1 MPSKVQ
7 LYAQMADRTAEQIT
21 GSYQKWTAFLTTA
34 ARLYKY
40 PYNEQLMIFAQRPE
54 ATACAEYD
62 LWNKQMRRYVRRG
75 SKGIALVD
83 TSSDQPKLRYVF
95 DVSDT
100 SGGENSR
107 RPYLW
112 EYRQEHREVVSAAL
126 EQRFDVSGE
135 NGLADQLE
143 RVAVQLVDEYWH
155 DNRRDIVGIVDGS
168 FLEDYDEFNIGAAFR
183 NAAVVSTT
191 YALLSRCGMQPGDY
205 FEHEDF
211 LNVFD
216 FNTPQTVAALGTAI
230 SQSSELVLR
239 QIEVTIKNYEREKIA
254 ERSESHERT
263 DLHPQRGLSDSRPE
277 PDRAAASPAGQ
288 VRQDAEGLLEGA
300 SSGAVEQPA
309 AVREAVPPS
318 AGDRRGSE
326 QPAGTDDAGADEVGR
341 RDGSAESQR
350 PDEVG
355 RADEHAESAGRGNDP
370 HGVGV
375 QLTMFDAPAGAQ
387 MSFFPSEAEQ
397 IQSIAEA
404 ESVTPS
410 AFSMFISQ
418 NDIDHILRAGGNAD
432 ATRMKIAAEFSKQKP
447 LEDRA
452 AFLKALYHG
461 GNGLITDNGRFSAW
475 YGDDGIHIAT
485 GDTSRYLRSAQV
497 IGWADAAERIEE
509 LLDGG
514 TFATNLEVT
523 EAPRYER
530 LGIAVDVW
538 NLYHDFS
545 DEAKSLGYLSCLG
558 NIHSTSFP
566 EETER
571 LTDDLLNPEFRE
583 RLLAEHR
590 VFLDAYRENREL
602 LRFHF
607 HRPQALL
614 TRMED
619 LSLPRKEYHSDMAAV
634 PKTGRFITE
643 DEIAASL
650 ANGSGFEGGKTRI
663 HEFFQTPH
671 TTKESADF
679 LKKEYGIGG
688 RTHAVSRESGSY
700 EDHGSKGIVLKK
712 NGCADIQMN
721 WNKVA
726 SRISELVRLNR
737 YLTPDEQAAYDKEM
751 AQDAMRNAVYNDYND
766 VKAAHPDEIVLY
778 QVGDFFELYGEDA
791 RAVADDLSLELTR
804 RNLEGVGRVT
814 MCGFPAK
821 DLEKYIEK
829 LREKNDVTISRI
841 GDETFETPRYLRGQ
855 IEISYVPYTAEW
867 QVSRKSMVRYN
878 DVAAFTTYG
887 TDRASA
893 YRLLEDALNL
903 RDIRIYDTIEDAD
916 GRERRVLNAKETTLA
931 AQKQQ
936 LIRDAFKDWIWK
948 DPERRETLVRQY
960 NEEMNS
966 TRPREYDGSHIVF
979 SGMNPEITLREHQKN
994 AIAHV
999 LYGGNTL
1006 LAHEVGAGKTFEMVA
1021 SAMESKRLG
1030 LCQKSI
1036 FVVPNHLTEQ
1046 WASEF
1051 LRLYPSANILVT
1063 TKKDFETHNRKKFCA
1078 RIATGDYDAVIIGH
1092 SQFERIP
1099 ISPER
1104 QERLLHQQIEEIT
1117 DGIQDTK
1124 LAGGNSFTIK
1134 SLERTKKGLEARLK
1148 KLQASDRKDDVIY
1161 FEQLG
1166 VDRMFVDESDN
1177 YKNLFLYTKMR
1188 NVAGLSTTDAQKSSD
1203 MFSKCRYMDELTG
1216 GRGVVFATGTPVSN
1230 SMTELYTIQRYLQ
1243 HDRLQEMGMGHFD
1256 CWASRFGETTT
1267 ALELAPEGTGYRAR
1281 TRFAKFFNLP
1291 ELMNLFKEVA
1301 DIKTADQLHLPTPEV
1316 AYHTIATKPTQIQQ
1330 DMVKALSERASK
1342 VHSGAV
1348 SPDVDNMLKITS
1360 DGRKL
1365 GLDQRIIN
1373 PMLPDEE
1380 TTKVNQCVANIL
1392 QYWRDGEEEKL
1403 TQLVFCDISTPKTTP
1418 SQRAAKA
1425 SPGTLDSPEIH
1436 ALESAISLEESSDTP
1451 FTVYE
1456 DVRQK
1461 LIAAGMPPEQI
1472 AFIHDANTEVKKREL
1487 FAKVRSGQVRVL
1499 MGSTAKMGAGT
1510 NVQDRLVALHD
1521 LDCPWRPRD
1530 LTQRKGR
1537 IERQGNQNKLVHV
1550 CRYVTEGTFDAYL
1563 WQTVENKQKFI
1574 SQIMTSKSPV
1584 RSCEDVDATA
1594 LSFAEIKALCAGD
1607 PRIKERM
1614 DLDIEVSK
1622 LKIMKADHNSKQF
1635 RLEDSLLKYFPEK
1648 IEEHKGFVRGLEADM
1663 QTLAV
1668 HPLPAEGF
1676 VGMEIRGDRLTDKE
1690 NAGAA
1695 LLDTCKEVKGND
1707 PVQIGTYRGF
1717 TMSVAFDSMW
1727 KTYTLTLKGRM
1738 THRVELGSDARGNL
1752 VRIENALDK
1761 MPERLR
1767 SVQEQLENLYNQQ
1780 AAAKAEVG
1788 KPFPQEQELAAK
1800 TARLIEL
1807 DMELN
1812 LDGKGQPQPEQA
1824 IAKSARPSV
1833 LDRLKASP
1841 VHGAPEKPHKKEME
1855 AR

>member
-1 MPSKVQ
+1 MTWPKVQ
-7 LYAQMADRTAEQIT
+7 RRIAQLIREDNFYTEAERDNFDDIDP
-21 GSYQKWTAFLTTA
+21 A
-34 ARLYKY
+34 AIREAL
-40 PYNEQLMIFAQRPE
+40 AQRGIVGGKVVDPE
-54 ATACAEYD
+54 KLNSD
-62 LWNKQMRRYVRRG
+62 PFIQRVMQ
-75 SKGIALVD
+75 D
-83 TSSDQPKLRYVF
+83 T
-95 DVSDT
+95 
-100 SGGENSR
+100 
-107 RPYLW
+107 
-112 EYRQEHREVVSAAL
+112 
-126 EQRFDVSGE
+126 
-135 NGLADQLE
+135 E
-143 RVAVQLVDEYWH
+143 RVAEQ
-155 DNRRDIVGIVDGS
+155 
-168 FLEDYDEFNIGAAFR
+168 
-183 NAAVVSTT
+183 
-191 YALLSRCGMQPGDY
+191 ALMERAKGLIS
-205 FEHEDF
+205 DF
-211 LNVFD
+211 C
-216 FNTPQTVAALGTAI
+216 
-230 SQSSELVLR
+230 
-239 QIEVTIKNYEREKIA
+239 
-254 ERSESHERT
+254 RSEY
-263 DLHPQRGLSDSRPE
+263 
-277 PDRAAASPAGQ
+277 
-288 VRQDAEGLLEGA
+288 
-300 SSGAVEQPA
+300 
-309 AVREAVPPS
+309 
-318 AGDRRGSE
+318 GSE
-326 QPAGTDDAGADEVGR
+326 A
-341 RDGSAESQR
+341 
-350 PDEVG
+350 
-355 RADEHAESAGRGNDP
+355 
-370 HGVGV
+370 
-375 QLTMFDAPAGAQ
+375 
-387 MSFFPSEAEQ
+387 
-397 IQSIAEA
+397 
-404 ESVTPS
+404 
-410 AFSMFISQ
+410 
-418 NDIDHILRAGGNAD
+418 
-432 ATRMKIAAEFSKQKP
+432 
-447 LEDRA
+447 
-452 AFLKALYHG
+452 
-461 GNGLITDNGRFSAW
+461 
-475 YGDDGIHIAT
+475 
-485 GDTSRYLRSAQV
+485 
-497 IGWADAAERIEE
+497 
-509 LLDGG
+509 
-514 TFATNLEVT
+514 
-523 EAPRYER
+523 
-530 LGIAVDVW
+530 
-538 NLYHDFS
+538 DFS
-545 DEAKSLGYLSCLG
+545 DPAKIGVAY
-558 NIHSTSFP
+558 T
-566 EETER
+566 TV
-571 LTDDLLNPEFRE
+571 TDDEIPIQVNIDLVNY
-583 RLLAEHR
+583 RLE
-590 VFLDAYRENREL
+590 
-602 LRFHF
+602 
-607 HRPQALL
+607 
-614 TRMED
+614 
-619 LSLPRKEYHSDMAAV
+619 
-634 PKTGRFITE
+634 
-643 DEIAASL
+643 
-650 ANGSGFEGGKTRI
+650 
-663 HEFFQTPH
+663 
-671 TTKESADF
+671 
-679 LKKEYGIGG
+679 
-688 RTHAVSRESGSY
+688 
-700 EDHGSKGIVLKK
+700 
-712 NGCADIQMN
+712 
-721 WNKVA
+721 
-726 SRISELVRLNR
+726 R
-737 YLTPDEQAAYDKEM
+737 YLDDE
-751 AQDAMRNAVYNDYND
+751 
-766 VKAAHPDEIVLY
+766 H
-778 QVGDFFELYGEDA
+778 
-791 RAVADDLSLELTR
+791 
-804 RNLEGVGRVT
+804 
-814 MCGFPAK
+814 
-821 DLEKYIEK
+821 
-829 LREKNDVTISRI
+829 
-841 GDETFETPRYLRGQ
+841 ETFETPRYLRGQ

-1104 QERLLHQQIEEIT
+1104 QEQLLHQQIEEIT

-1348 SPDVDNMLKITS
+1348 SPDVYNMLKITS

-1403 TQLVFCDISTPKTTP
+1403 TQLVFCDISTPKATP
-1418 SQRAAKA
+1418 SQRATKA

-1436 ALESAISLEESSDTP
+1436 ALESAISLEESAETP

-1461 LIAAGMPPEQI
+1461 LIDAGMPPEQ
-1472 AFIHDANTEVKKREL
+1472 
-1487 FAKVRSGQVRVL
+1487 
-1499 MGSTAKMGAGT
+1499 
-1510 NVQDRLVALHD
+1510 
-1521 LDCPWRPRD
+1521 
-1530 LTQRKGR
+1530 
-1537 IERQGNQNKLVHV
+1537 
-1550 CRYVTEGTFDAYL
+1550 
-1563 WQTVENKQKFI
+1563 
-1574 SQIMTSKSPV
+1574 
-1584 RSCEDVDATA
+1584 
-1594 LSFAEIKALCAGD
+1594 
-1607 PRIKERM
+1607 
-1614 DLDIEVSK
+1614 
-1622 LKIMKADHNSKQF
+1622 
-1635 RLEDSLLKYFPEK
+1635 
-1648 IEEHKGFVRGLEADM
+1648 M
-1663 QTLAV
+1663 QTLAA

-1695 LLDTCKEVKGND
+1695 LLDTCKEVKGKD
-1707 PVQIGTYRGF
+1707 PVQIGSYRGF

-1727 KTYTLTLKGRM
+1727 KTYTLTLKGQM

-1780 AAAKAEVG
+1780 AAAKTEVG
-1788 KPFPQEQELAAK
+1788 KLFPQEQELAVK

-1833 LDRLKASP
+1833 LDRLKAPP

>member
-1 MPSKVQ
+1 MS
-7 LYAQMADRTAEQIT
+7 I
-21 GSYQKWTAFLTTA
+21 
-34 ARLYKY
+34 
-40 PYNEQLMIFAQRPE
+40 
-54 ATACAEYD
+54 
-62 LWNKQMRRYVRRG
+62 
-75 SKGIALVD
+75 
-83 TSSDQPKLRYVF
+83 
-95 DVSDT
+95 
-100 SGGENSR
+100 
-107 RPYLW
+107 
-112 EYRQEHREVVSAAL
+112 
-126 EQRFDVSGE
+126 
-135 NGLADQLE
+135 
-143 RVAVQLVDEYWH
+143 
-155 DNRRDIVGIVDGS
+155 
-168 FLEDYDEFNIGAAFR
+168 
-183 NAAVVSTT
+183 
-191 YALLSRCGMQPGDY
+191 
-205 FEHEDF
+205 
-211 LNVFD
+211 
-216 FNTPQTVAALGTAI
+216 PQA
-230 SQSSELVLR
+230 
-239 QIEVTIKNYEREKIA
+239 
-254 ERSESHERT
+254 
-263 DLHPQRGLSDSRPE
+263 
-277 PDRAAASPAGQ
+277 
-288 VRQDAEGLLEGA
+288 
-300 SSGAVEQPA
+300 
-309 AVREAVPPS
+309 
-318 AGDRRGSE
+318 
-326 QPAGTDDAGADEVGR
+326 
-341 RDGSAESQR
+341 
-350 PDEVG
+350 
-355 RADEHAESAGRGNDP
+355 
-370 HGVGV
+370 
-375 QLTMFDAPAGAQ
+375 
-387 MSFFPSEAEQ
+387 
-397 IQSIAEA
+397 
-404 ESVTPS
+404 
-410 AFSMFISQ
+410 
-418 NDIDHILRAGGNAD
+418 DIDHILRMEGNAD
-432 ATRMKIAAEFSKQKP
+432 YARMKIATEFSKGKSV
-447 LEDRA
+447 EEIA
-452 AFLKALYHG
+452 AFLQSSFHG
-461 GNGLITDNGRFSAW
+461 GNGVVTENGRYSAW
-475 YGDDGIHIAT
+475 YAEDGIHIAN
-485 GDTSRYLRSAQV
+485 GDAARYLTSAKVVSWQE
-497 IGWADAAERIEE
+497 AAERIGQLLTQGEYAANVE
-509 LLDGG
+509 L
-514 TFATNLEVT
+514 A
-523 EAPRYER
+523 EAPGHER
-530 LGIAVDVW
+530 AELAQSIWYLRQDLSEKAR
-538 NLYHDFS
+538 
-545 DEAKSLGYLSCLG
+545 AQGYLSCLSDMRG
-558 NIHSTSFP
+558 GGFP
-566 EETER
+566 EETARLAER
-571 LTDDLLNPEFRE
+571 LRDPAFREVLMDDLAQLRS
-583 RLLAEHR
+583 
-590 VFLDAYRENREL
+590 DYREDRSL
-602 LRFHF
+602 LRFHY
-607 HRPQALL
+607 HKPDSIEQGLR
-614 TRMED
+614 E
-619 LSLPRKEYHSDMAAV
+619 LSLPRREYRTEMAEIPAV
-634 PKTGRFITE
+634 QRFITE
-643 DEIAASL
+643 DEIAATL
-650 ANGSGFEGGKTRI
+650 TRGSNIE
-663 HEFFQTPH
+663 
-671 TTKESADF
+671 
-679 LKKEYGIGG
+679 
-688 RTHAVSRESGSY
+688 
-700 EDHGSKGIVLKK
+700 GSKG
-712 NGCADIQMN
+712 
-721 WNKVA
+721 
-726 SRISELVRLNR
+726 
-737 YLTPDEQAAYDKEM
+737 
-751 AQDAMRNAVYNDYND
+751 
-766 VKAAHPDEIVLY
+766 
-778 QVGDFFELYGEDA
+778 
-791 RAVADDLSLELTR
+791 
-804 RNLEGVGRVT
+804 
-814 MCGFPAK
+814 
-821 DLEKYIEK
+821 
-829 LREKNDVTISRI
+829 
-841 GDETFETPRYLRGQ
+841 
-855 IEISYVPYTAEW
+855 
-867 QVSRKSMVRYN
+867 
-878 DVAAFTTYG
+878 
-887 TDRASA
+887 
-893 YRLLEDALNL
+893 
-903 RDIRIYDTIEDAD
+903 
-916 GRERRVLNAKETTLA
+916 
-931 AQKQQ
+931 
-936 LIRDAFKDWIWK
+936 
-948 DPERRETLVRQY
+948 
-960 NEEMNS
+960 
-966 TRPREYDGSHIVF
+966 
-979 SGMNPEITLREHQKN
+979 
-994 AIAHV
+994 
-999 LYGGNTL
+999 
-1006 LAHEVGAGKTFEMVA
+1006 
-1021 SAMESKRLG
+1021 
-1030 LCQKSI
+1030 
-1036 FVVPNHLTEQ
+1036 HLTEQ
-1046 WASEF
+1046 WSGEF
-1051 LRLYPSANILVT
+1051 LRLYPSANILVA
-1063 TKKDFETHNRKKFCA
+1063 TKKDFEPKNRKKFCA
-1078 RIATGDYDAVIIGH
+1078 RIATGEYDAVIIGH

-1243 HDRLQEMGMGHFD
+1243 HDRLREMGMGHFD

-1403 TQLVFCDISTPKTTP
+1403 TQLVFCDISTPKSTP

-1436 ALESAISLEESSDTP
+1436 ALESAISLEESAETP

-1461 LIAAGMPPEQI
+1461 LIDAGMPPEQI

-1663 QTLAV
+1663 QTLAA

-1695 LLDTCKEVKGND
+1695 LLDTCKEVKGKD
-1707 PVQIGTYRGF
+1707 PVQIGSYRGF